1 MDSEN
6 AAFIDGTGSA
16 RWKAPIV
23 VKNIFECILV
33 DIRGNKFVTVEE
45 FLLDGPI

>member
-6 AAFIDGTGSA
+6 AAFIDGSGSA

-33 DIRGNKFVTVEE
+33 NILGNKFITVE